1 MLHHLKQAVRFFNR
15 NIGYALASVLG
26 LGVSLTLI
34 VLLSVYIYSEYKVDS
49 QHKNADKIY
58 RVLRSN
64 ECAFSPPFGTYLL
77 DNVDEL
83 TAYCRTFC
91 LDAVLKTEY
100 NLVQSDKCFYA
111 DSNFFTLFSFPLHIG
126 NPNEVLASRNN
137 IVLSKSYSKILFAD
151 ENPIGK
157 KVIFNNRLEYTVSG
171 IVEDFGE
178 ETHFKPVDVIFP
190 FGALDDFLGGNNAYL
205 AQYDWRFLLPALYVV
220 SNTKNNTIATD
231 QILSDVNKWY
241 WLFKDDPNAT
251 LSFQPL
257 NEVYLNEASYGYGY
271 NVRSGN
277 NNVLKLTMFIILA
290 VSFIAFVNYINL
302 TISKANSRFREF
314 AVKRIN
320 GANNKYLLISLLTE
334 QLLIVAATLLL
345 FCFLLFVSI
354 PFFNQLLAF
363 QVSFSSLMKQ
373 TFVIN
378 IIGLFALISALIG
391 TTVLMLVTLSSV
403 QRGINFKEKRMPI
416 GFVQKGLVVLQY
428 SLSIALI
435 ISMLLIVKQKK
446 FIANYDLGF
455 NKSETLFFK
464 LNREFIG
471 KAEVFKDELTK
482 VAGVNAVS
490 LCNGMP
496 GMGIFDLRFEQNGEL
511 KKIDLFH
518 IDTDYFK
525 TMGFKAEMTEAL
537 TDNSCYINKS
547 AAIALG
553 YTAEKGTI
561 VIEEYNELRELNVLG
576 ILPDM
581 NFHSLYEKAR
591 PTIFSKIYTDRF
603 IDYILLNIEPSQT
616 ENILMESKTVYGSFS
631 TSFPFNYSF
640 LNDKINQAYVKESR
654 TLKLIT
660 WFSAFGIIL
669 SSLGMLSLSLILINK
684 KTKEIGI
691 RKVNGAKIFETV
703 QMLNANFMKW
713 VSIAF
718 IIACPISYFVMNKW
732 LQNFAYKTELSWWV
746 FALAGC
752 IALLIALLTV
762 SWQTYRAAR
771 RNPVEAL
778 RYE

>member
-1 MLHHLKQAVRFFNR
+1 
-15 NIGYALASVLG
+15 
-26 LGVSLTLI
+26 
-34 VLLSVYIYSEYKVDS
+34 
-49 QHKNADKIY
+49 
-58 RVLRSN
+58 
-64 ECAFSPPFGTYLL
+64 
-77 DNVDEL
+77 
-83 TAYCRTFC
+83 
-91 LDAVLKTEY
+91 
-100 NLVQSDKCFYA
+100 LVQSDKCFYA
-111 DSNFFTLFSFPLHIG
+111 DSNFFTLFSFPLYIG

-137 IVLSKSYSKILFAD
+137 IVLSKSYSKVLFAD

-171 IVEDFGE
+171 IAEDFGA
-178 ETHFKPVDVIFP
+178 ETHFMAVDVIFP
-190 FGALDDFLGGNNAYL
+190 FGAMGDFMGVNNTYL
-205 AQYDWRFLLPALYVV
+205 EQYDLRFMMPALYVV
-220 SNTKNNTIATD
+220 SNSKINKNVTD
-231 QILSDVNKWY
+231 QILTDVKTWY

-257 NEVYLNEASYGYGY
+257 KEVYLNEVSYGYGY

-277 NNVLKLTMFIILA
+277 SKVLKLTMFIILA

-302 TISKANSRFREF
+302 TISKANSRLREV

-320 GANNKYLLISLLTE
+320 GANNKYLIISLLSE

-345 FCFLLFVSI
+345 FCFMLFVSI

-363 QVSFSSLMKQ
+363 QVSFSSLLKQ
-373 TFVIN
+373 AYVLN
-378 IIGLFALISALIG
+378 IIGLFAMISVLIG
-391 TTVLMLVTLSSV
+391 TAVLLLITLSSV
-403 QRGINFKEKRMPI
+403 QRGINNKDKGMSV
-416 GFVQKGLVVLQY
+416 GLVQKGLVVLQY

-435 ISMLLIVKQKK
+435 ISMLLIVKQKR

-455 NKSETLFFK
+455 NKSETLFIK
-464 LNREFIG
+464 LNREFVG

-482 VAGVNAVS
+482 ITGVNSVS

-496 GMGIFDLRFEQNGEL
+496 GMGISDLRFEQNGEL

-525 TMGFKAEMTEAL
+525 TMGFKSEMTESL
-537 TDNSCYINKS
+537 TENSCYINES
-547 AAIALG
+547 ASIALG

-603 IDYILLNIEPSQT
+603 IDYILLNIDPSKT
-616 ENILMESKTVYGSFS
+616 EHILKESKTVYGNFS
-631 TSFPFNYSF
+631 TNFPFNYSF
-640 LNDKINQAYVKESR
+640 LNDKINQAYVKESQ

-669 SSLGMLSLSLILINK
+669 SSLGMLSLALILINK

-703 QMLNANFMKW
+703 QMLNANFIKW

-718 IIACPISYFVMNKW
+718 IIACPIAYFVMNKW
-732 LQNFAYKTELSWWV
+732 LQNFACKTELSWWV

-752 IALLIALLTV
+752 LALLIALITV